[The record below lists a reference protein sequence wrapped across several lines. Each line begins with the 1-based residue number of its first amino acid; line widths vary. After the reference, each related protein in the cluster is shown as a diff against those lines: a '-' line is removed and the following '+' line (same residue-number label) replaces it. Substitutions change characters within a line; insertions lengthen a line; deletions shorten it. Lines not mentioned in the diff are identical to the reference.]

1 MKSTGL
7 LNGERQDTPVIHVE
21 NGVVMKESDNTSP
34 SELLHDCLIIWR
46 RLKKDNCAKAEN
58 IIQTSTNGTVQ
69 TSKMSVSRRL
79 RNRRPSSSGI
89 DDENSRTSGGASVSS
104 ENDDESNG
112 PCENSEQCKGVILSC
127 EVQNCSKGRAERE
140 SEQAFKSRS
149 GNNLKNVSPETYP
162 CGIMQQEEQ
171 DNLHVVGM
179 AALILPRN
187 QLLFLILKSSVQEKV
202 TQHGTNNDHLDAR
215 RKYELVVGCEIEK
228 TLEADGAKSGEQ
240 IASSSTVLKLL
251 DKKAAAHCSMDDD
264 GMKVNVSVCSN
275 QDSEIAQFSA
285 TKLDEG
291 TTGKFLDKAVNL
303 SMGSDCRDTQWGATD
318 CNVLRTKQEHTQH
331 PDSEQDMHHM
341 EREEDY
347 VSSQALAV
355 ASNQQVPR
363 QFDSD
368 RDNPCTT
375 RQADWNSCSL
385 IPDLNSLPSMNTG
398 EEPMPFEKVNHLL
411 NGDGTKPQTDS
422 KSLLAASC
430 EPTLK
435 EPNRKPEPSE
445 LIGGICEKEGANR
458 FQSPNSHSGPSQQ
471 SIVEESSMPI
481 DAFKCA
487 LSSKMQDA
495 NKPAKH
501 SMDCSSHRDH
511 KNLSQAHSKEEA
523 QLVEVY
529 KIIVRKTVDKVT
541 TVLGSKV
548 PLTDIDI
555 CRFLSDESQNLDKL
569 VQDYLDLYLGKE
581 VLKRKHSQ

>member
-1 MKSTGL
+1 MKSTRL
-7 LNGERQDTPVIHVE
+7 LNGERQDTPVMHVE

-34 SELLHDCLIIWR
+34 SKLLRDCLVIWR

-79 RNRRPSSSGI
+79 RNRRSASSGI
-89 DDENSRTSGGASVSS
+89 DDENSSTSGGASVSS
-104 ENDDESNG
+104 ESDDESNG
-112 PCENSEQCKGVILSC
+112 PSKNSEQCKGVILSC

-140 SEQAFKSRS
+140 SEQAFKSLS
-149 GNNLKNVSPETYP
+149 GNNLKNVPPETNP

-171 DNLHVVGM
+171 DNLSCCWNGGSYTSKEPV
-179 AALILPRN
+179 ALSHPE
-187 QLLFLILKSSVQEKV
+187 SSVQEKV
-202 TQHGTNNDHLDAR
+202 QHGTKNDHLDAR

-240 IASSSTVLKLL
+240 IASSSTVPKLL
-251 DKKAAAHCSMDDD
+251 DKKDAAHCSMDDD

-291 TTGKFLDKAVNL
+291 TADKFLDKAVNL
-303 SMGSDCRDTQWGATD
+303 SMGSDCRDIQWGATD
-318 CNVLRTKQEHTQH
+318 CNVLRTKQEHSQH

-355 ASNQQVPR
+355 ASNQQVPC

-368 RDNPCTT
+368 RDNPYTT

-411 NGDGTKPQTDS
+411 NGDGTKPQNDS

-435 EPNRKPEPSE
+435 EPNRQPEPSE

-471 SIVEESSMPI
+471 SIVEKSSMAI

-487 LSSKMQDA
+487 LCEFIKNSI
-495 NKPAKH
+495 KPLWE
-501 SMDCSSHRDH
+501 DGL
-511 KNLSQAHSKEEA
+511 LSR
-523 QLVEVY
+523 EVH
-529 KIIVRKTVDKVT
+529 KIIVRKAVDKVT

-548 PLTDIDI
+548 PLTDIAI
-555 CRFLSDESQNLDKL
+555 FRFLSDESQNLDKL

-581 VLKRKHSQ
+581 VLKKKNFQ